1 MYEFNT
7 EDVYRFSGFKGIK
20 TREQGD
26 ELFFKYCPYCNG
38 GGKDTETM
46 SVNLKTG
53 AFKCFRASCG
63 RQGHFVELARDF
75 DFRLEFDEPK
85 QYKTLPQ
92 PKAIEIR
99 DKAVEFLNSRGISRS
114 TAERYKITTHKKHSN
129 VIIFPFYDENNILV
143 ALKYR
148 KADFNKEKDKCK
160 EWFEKDTKP
169 ILFGMAQCVDFERLI
184 ITEGQV
190 DSLSVAECGLSNAVS
205 VPNGA
210 MGFTWLSNC
219 WEWITKF
226 KEVVVFGDCEKGKI
240 TLIDTLLKR
249 LPHTQVVKCVQQI
262 DYLCE
267 KDANDILMK
276 YGKEA
281 VIKAVENARVPDVKY
296 VKQLSDI
303 EAVNLMQL
311 PKIKTC
317 IPKLDRAIGGL
328 YLGQVILLS
337 GKRGEG
343 KSTFASQLVVEAL
356 EQGNNIFAYS
366 GELPAY
372 HFKNWIDLQIAGI
385 NHIESTFNEYH
396 DTEYYIKKETVEVIN
411 NWYRNRAYIF
421 DNSALQSEE
430 YEGLLKI
437 VEKAV
442 CRYNIKL
449 VMIDNLM
456 TALDDDLNSDIFRKQ
471 SAFVKAV
478 ARIAKTYDVV
488 VILIAHPKKSN
499 GEFNNDTVSGSSDI
513 TNAVDVVMNYERS
526 HDDGQVDSKVTVTKN
541 RLTGRLLTG
550 ENAVKLAYSEASK
563 RIIQSDDYNNRNKEY
578 SCFRKSDKEIIQDLE
593 EGLPW

>member
-7 EDVYRFSGFKGIK
+7 EDVFRFAGFKGIETSQK
-20 TREQGD
+20 GN

-38 GGKDTETM
+38 GGRDKETM
-46 SVNLKTG
+46 SVNLSTG

-85 QYKTLPQ
+85 QYKALPQ
-92 PKAIEIR
+92 PKVIEVR
-99 DKAVEFLNSRGISRS
+99 EKAVEFLNNRGISRS

-148 KADFNKEKDKCK
+148 KTDFDKEKDKCK

-169 ILFGMAQCVDFERLI
+169 VLFGMAQCVDFERLI

-249 LPHTQVVKCVQQI
+249 LPHTQMVKCVQQV

-267 KDANDILMK
+267 KDANDILRK

-281 VIKAVENARVPDVKY
+281 VIKAVENARVPDVEY
-296 VKQLSDI
+296 VKQLSEI
-303 EAVNLMQL
+303 EAVNLLQL
-311 PKIKTC
+311 PKIKTN

-343 KSTFASQLVVEAL
+343 KSTFASQLIVEAL
-356 EQGNNIFAYS
+356 EQNNNVFAYS

-385 NHIESTFNEYH
+385 NHIEKTTNEYH
-396 DTEYYIKKETVEVIN
+396 NTEYYIKKETVEVIN
-411 NWYRNRAYIF
+411 NWYRDRAYIF

-430 YEGLLKI
+430 YVGLLKI
-437 VEKAV
+437 VEKAI

-456 TALDDDLNSDIFRKQ
+456 TALDDDLSSDIFRKQ

-478 ARIAKTYDVV
+478 ARMAKTYDVV

-513 TNAVDVVMNYERS
+513 TNAVDVVMNYERC
-526 HDDGQVDSKVTVTKN
+526 HDDGQVDSKITVTKN

-563 RIIQSDDYNNRNKEY
+563 RIIQSDDTNNRNKEY
-578 SCFRKSDKEIIQDLE
+578 SCFRKSDKETIQDLE
-593 EGLPW
+593 EGLPL

>member
-7 EDVYRFSGFKGIK
+7 EDVYRFAGFKGIETSQK
-20 TREQGD
+20 GN

-38 GGKDTETM
+38 GGRDKETM
-46 SVNLKTG
+46 SVNLTTG

-85 QYKTLPQ
+85 QYKALPQ
-92 PKAIEIR
+92 PKVIEVR
-99 DKAVEFLNSRGISRS
+99 EKAVEFLNNRGISRS

-148 KADFNKEKDKCK
+148 KTDFDKEKDKCK

-169 ILFGMAQCVDFERLI
+169 VLFGMAQCVDFERLI

-190 DSLSVAECGLSNAVS
+190 DSLSVAECGLPNAVS

-249 LPHTQVVKCVQQI
+249 LPHTQMVKCVQQI

-281 VIKAVENARVPDVKY
+281 VIKAVENARVPDVEY
-296 VKQLSDI
+296 VKQLSEI
-303 EAVNLMQL
+303 EAVNLLQL
-311 PKIKTC
+311 PKIKTN

-343 KSTFASQLVVEAL
+343 KSTFASQLIVEAL
-356 EQGNNIFAYS
+356 EQNNNVFAYS

-385 NHIESTFNEYH
+385 NHIEKTTNEYH
-396 DTEYYIKKETVEVIN
+396 NTEYYIKKETVEVIN
-411 NWYRNRAYIF
+411 NWYRDRAYIF

-437 VEKAV
+437 VEKAI

-456 TALDDDLNSDIFRKQ
+456 TALDDDLSSDIFRKQ

-478 ARIAKTYDVV
+478 ARMAKTYDVV

-513 TNAVDVVMNYERS
+513 TNAVDVVMNYERC
-526 HDDGQVDSKVTVTKN
+526 HDDGQVDSKITVTKN

-563 RIIQSDDYNNRNKEY
+563 RIIQSDDTNNRNKEY
-578 SCFRKSDKEIIQDLE
+578 SCFRKSDKETIQDLE
-593 EGLPW
+593 EGLPL

>member
-1 MYEFNT
+1 MYEFNA
-7 EDVYRFSGFKGIK
+7 EDVYRFAGFKGIETSQK
-20 TREQGD
+20 GN

-38 GGKDTETM
+38 GGRDKETM
-46 SVNLKTG
+46 SVNLSTG

-63 RQGHFVELARDF
+63 KQGHFVELARDF

-85 QYKTLPQ
+85 QYKALPQ
-92 PKAIEIR
+92 PKVVEIR

-129 VIIFPFYDENNILV
+129 VVIFPFYDENNVLV

-148 KADFNKEKDKCK
+148 KTDFDKEKDKCK

-184 ITEGQV
+184 ITEGQI
-190 DSLSVAECGLSNAVS
+190 DSLSVAECGLHNAVS

-226 KEVVVFGDCEKGKI
+226 KEVVVFGDHEKGKI

-249 LPHTQVVKCVQQI
+249 LPHTQIVKSVRQE

-267 KDANDILMK
+267 KDANDILMR

-281 VIKAVENARVPDVKY
+281 VIKAVENAKVPDVEY
-296 VKQLSDI
+296 VKQLSEI

-343 KSTFASQLVVEAL
+343 KSTFASQLIVEAL
-356 EQGNNIFAYS
+356 EQNHNVFAYS

-385 NHIESTFNEYH
+385 NHIERTTNEYN
-396 DTEYYIKKETVEVIN
+396 DTEYYIKKETIGVIN

-437 VEKAV
+437 VEKAI

-456 TALDDDLNSDIFRKQ
+456 TALDDDMSSDIFRKQ
-471 SAFVKAV
+471 SAFVKSV
-478 ARIAKTYDVV
+478 ARMAKTYDVV

-499 GEFNNDTVSGSSDI
+499 SEFNNDTVSGSSDI
-513 TNAVDVVMNYERS
+513 TNAVDVVMNYERC
-526 HDDGQVDSKVTVTKN
+526 HDGGQVDSKITVTKN

-550 ENAVKLAYSEASK
+550 DNAVKLAYSEASK
-563 RIIQSDDYNNRNKEY
+563 RIIQSEDYGNRNKEY
-578 SCFRKSDKEIIQDLE
+578 SCFRKSDKQIITEAE
-593 EGLPW
+593 EGLPL

>member
-7 EDVYRFSGFKGIK
+7 EDVFRFAGFKGIETSQK
-20 TREQGD
+20 GN

-38 GGKDTETM
+38 GGRDKETM
-46 SVNLKTG
+46 SINLTTG

-85 QYKTLPQ
+85 QYKALPQ

-114 TAERYKITTHKKHSN
+114 TAERYKITTHKKYSN
-129 VIIFPFYDENNILV
+129 VVIFPFYDENNILV

-148 KADFNKEKDKCK
+148 KTDFNKEKDKCK

-190 DSLSVAECGLSNAVS
+190 DSLSIAECGLSNAVS

-226 KEVVVFGDCEKGKI
+226 KEIVVFGDCEKGKI

-249 LPHTQVVKCVQQI
+249 LPHTQMVKCVQQI

-267 KDANDILMK
+267 KDANDILRK

-281 VIKAVENARVPDVKY
+281 VIKAVENAKVPDVEY
-296 VKQLSDI
+296 VKQLSEI

-311 PKIKTC
+311 PKITTS

-343 KSTFASQLVVEAL
+343 KSTFASQLIVEAL
-356 EQGNNIFAYS
+356 EQNNNVFAYS

-385 NHIESTFNEYH
+385 NHIESTTNEYH

-437 VEKAV
+437 IEKAV

-456 TALDDDLNSDIFRKQ
+456 TALDDDLSSDIFRKQ

-513 TNAVDVVMNYERS
+513 TNAVDVVMNYERC
-526 HDDGQVDSKVTVTKN
+526 HDGGQVDSKLTVTKN

-550 ENAVKLAYSEASK
+550 DNAVKLVYSEASK
-563 RIIQSDDYNNRNKEY
+563 RIIQSDDTNNRSKEY
-578 SCFRKSDKEIIQDLE
+578 SCFRKSDKQIIHDLE
-593 EGLPW
+593 EGLPL

>member
-7 EDVYRFSGFKGIK
+7 EDVFRFAGFKGIETSQK
-20 TREQGD
+20 GN

-38 GGKDTETM
+38 GGRDKETM
-46 SVNLKTG
+46 SINLTTG

-85 QYKTLPQ
+85 QYKALPQ

-129 VIIFPFYDENNILV
+129 VIIFPFYDENNVLV

-148 KADFNKEKDKCK
+148 KTDFNKEKDKCK

-190 DSLSVAECGLSNAVS
+190 DSLSIAECGLSNAVS

-249 LPHTQVVKCVQQI
+249 LPHTQMVKCVQQV

-267 KDANDILMK
+267 KDANDILRK

-281 VIKAVENARVPDVKY
+281 VIKAVENAKVPDVEY
-296 VKQLSDI
+296 VKQLSEI

-311 PKIKTC
+311 PKITTS

-343 KSTFASQLVVEAL
+343 KSTFASQLIVEAL
-356 EQGNNIFAYS
+356 EQNNNVFAYS

-385 NHIESTFNEYH
+385 NHIESTTNEYH

-437 VEKAV
+437 IEKAV
-442 CRYNIKL
+442 CRYNVKL

-456 TALDDDLNSDIFRKQ
+456 TALDDDLSSDIFRKQ

-513 TNAVDVVMNYERS
+513 TNAVDVVMNYERC
-526 HDDGQVDSKVTVTKN
+526 HDGGQVDSKLTVTKN

-550 ENAVKLAYSEASK
+550 DNAVKLVYSEASK
-563 RIIQSDDYNNRNKEY
+563 RIIQSDDTNNRNKEY
-578 SCFRKSDKEIIQDLE
+578 SCFRKSDKQIIHDLE
-593 EGLPW
+593 EGLPL

>member
-1 MYEFNT
+1 MYEFNA
-7 EDVYRFSGFKGIK
+7 EDVYRFAGFKSIETSQKGN
-20 TREQGD
+20 

-38 GGKDTETM
+38 GGRDKDTM
-46 SVNLKTG
+46 SINLSTG

-63 RQGHFVELARDF
+63 KQGHFVELARDF

-92 PKAIEIR
+92 PKVIEIR
-99 DKAVEFLNSRGISRS
+99 DKAVEFLNSRGISRG
-114 TAERYKITTHKKHSN
+114 TAERYKVTTHKKHNN
-129 VIIFPFYDENNILV
+129 VVIFPFYDENNVLV

-148 KADFNKEKDKCK
+148 KTDFDKAKDKCK

-184 ITEGQV
+184 ITEGQI
-190 DSLSVAECGLSNAVS
+190 DSLSVAECGLKNAVS

-226 KEVVVFGDCEKGKI
+226 KEVVVFGDCEKDRI

-249 LPHTQVVKCVQQI
+249 LPHTQLVKCVRRE

-267 KDANDILMK
+267 KDANDILMR

-281 VIKAVENARVPDVKY
+281 VIKAVENAKVPDVEY
-296 VKQLSDI
+296 VKQLSEI

-343 KSTFASQLVVEAL
+343 KSTFASQLIVEAL
-356 EQGNNIFAYS
+356 EQNHNVFAYS

-385 NHIESTFNEYH
+385 NHIERTTNEYN
-396 DTEYYIKKETVEVIN
+396 DTEYYIPKETVEVIN

-437 VEKAV
+437 VEKAI

-456 TALDDDLNSDIFRKQ
+456 TALDDDMSSDIFRKQ
-471 SAFVKAV
+471 SAFVKSV
-478 ARIAKTYDVV
+478 ARMAKTYDVV

-499 GEFNNDTVSGSSDI
+499 SEFNNDTVSGSSDI
-513 TNAVDVVMNYERS
+513 TNAVDVVMNYERC
-526 HDDGQVDSKVTVTKN
+526 HDGGQVDSKITVTKN

-550 ENAVKLAYSEASK
+550 DNAVKLAYSEASK
-563 RIIQSDDYNNRNKEY
+563 RIIQSEDYGNRNKEY
-578 SCFRKSDKEIIQDLE
+578 SCFRKSDKQIITEAE
-593 EGLPW
+593 EGLPL